1 VVGEGALEDPK
12 QRRGRNGLFEV
23 HLLIPFGEEG
33 RVLEEVCRGGQFL
46 KQRGLPHQ
54 KVFCRDI
61 PMNCGNMCQNHGNVK
76 EKVPVHG
83 ITQGHQ
89 ISRQDAGNDGRFQAS
104 LHENQG
110 LVRGKVPCE
119 GLALKRGVPCD
130 GGGRGGQRRL
140 RYDVSRHDVAGKRIV
155 LRLCLYEEQAAGD
168 EKRGELGGSN
178 LEESCLPGKV
188 VCPRIIE
195 EIRDNLEGGRDVS
208 G

>member
-1 VVGEGALEDPK
+1 
-12 QRRGRNGLFEV
+12 
-23 HLLIPFGEEG
+23 
-33 RVLEEVCRGGQFL
+33 
-46 KQRGLPHQ
+46 
-54 KVFCRDI
+54 
-61 PMNCGNMCQNHGNVK
+61 MNCGNMCQNHGNVK

-130 GGGRGGQRRL
+130 GGGRGGQRRV

-178 LEESCLPGKV
+178 LEESCLPGEV

-195 EIRDNLEGGRDVS
+195 KIRDNMEGGRDVS
-208 G
+208 GERHDEGKGRVSTQGGAGREGQNSITCVEKS